1 MTSLQNA
8 DVKLGGRSLTFDWG
22 TSSAKPKQPHYP
34 DDARRDCWFC
44 LASPGCETHLVTG
57 VGDTCYTCLPK
68 GGLVDAHALIVPIAH
83 ASDRASLDD
92 ATLKE
97 LETTSDQLAK
107 SFREKLNSH
116 AVAFERVADTKKG
129 VYHIHRNIIPLPK
142 RGSGDASRLV
152 SDFMDAAQRMSFRLV
167 PVNDG
172 VFRPAATDRF
182 FVVDVYCGETG
193 SKKRFAC
200 VQPKDTSQRF
210 AGLHFGRDLLAAA
223 LGTPGRAHWKAC
235 EVGRAD
241 EERLVAAFKA
251 KVLGEGGS

>member
-1 MTSLQNA
+1 M
-8 DVKLGGRSLTFDWG
+8 
-22 TSSAKPKQPHYP
+22 
-34 DDARRDCWFC
+34 
-44 LASPGCETHLVTG
+44 
-57 VGDTCYTCLPK
+57 
-68 GGLVDAHALIVPIAH
+68 IVPIAH

-92 ATLKE
+92 ATLNE
-97 LETTSDQLAK
+97 LEATSDSLAK

-152 SDFMDAAQRMSFRLV
+152 ADFMDAAQRMSFRLV
-167 PVNDG
+167 PVQDG
-172 VFRPAATDRF
+172 VFRPAPSERF
-182 FVVDVYCGETG
+182 FVVDVYCGDTG
-193 SKKRFAC
+193 AKKRFAC

-235 EVGRAD
+235 EVGRSD

>member
-1 MTSLQNA
+1 M
-8 DVKLGGRSLTFDWG
+8 
-22 TSSAKPKQPHYP
+22 
-34 DDARRDCWFC
+34 
-44 LASPGCETHLVTG
+44 TG

-92 ATLKE
+92 ATLNE
-97 LETTSDQLAK
+97 LEATSDSLAK

-152 SDFMDAAQRMSFRLV
+152 ADFMDAAQRMSFRLV
-167 PVNDG
+167 PVEHG

-182 FVVDVYCGETG
+182 FVVDVYCGDTG
-193 SKKRFAC
+193 SKRPRAC
-200 VQPKDTSQRF
+200 SPRTLVRLGGTAHQR
-210 AGLHFGRDLLAAA
+210 RR
-223 LGTPGRAHWKAC
+223 GTPGRAHCQRARSVGPRGGLWRPSRRWKW
-235 EVGRAD
+235 
-241 EERLVAAFKA
+241 
-251 KVLGEGGS
+251 EGGSPQLYPFRRA